1 MFGVRG
7 GAPGLML
14 DGPIPPLVVV
24 VASIVLGL
32 VRQRTVAGQPTRGWV
47 GDLAVMAAIISIAAL
62 LELAIGRPL
71 TYTKGPVRLWSGDIR
86 SDQNSQQIADPYT
99 VTHVVHGALF
109 YGLTF
114 AVLPAP
120 VGVRAI
126 AATTIEAAWEAYENT
141 DQVINHIRTGTISL
155 GYYGDS
161 VINSVADMLA
171 CVAGFFLARRLPTM
185 TTVLWVVAAEL
196 ILAFWIHDN
205 LTLNIL
211 MLIYP
216 IDAIRRWQLAV

>member
-1 MFGVRG
+1 
-7 GAPGLML
+7 ML
-14 DGPIPPLVVV
+14 NGPVPPLVVV

-32 VRQRTVAGQPTRGWV
+32 VRQRTLAGQPKRGWL

-62 LELAIGRPL
+62 LELAMGRPL

-109 YGLTF
+109 YGVTF
-114 AVLPAP
+114 ALFRAP

-141 DQVINHIRTGTISL
+141 DQVINRYRTETISL

-185 TTVLWVVAAEL
+185 ATVLWVLVAEL

-211 MLIYP
+211 MLIHP
-216 IDAIRRWQLAV
+216 IDAIRRWQMAV

>member
-1 MFGVRG
+1 
-7 GAPGLML
+7 ML
-14 DGPIPPLVVV
+14 DGPVPPLVVV
-24 VASIVLGL
+24 VSAVVLA
-32 VRQRTVAGQPTRGWV
+32 VFRQRTVEGRPQRGWP

-62 LELAIGRPL
+62 LELAMGRPP
-71 TYTKGPVRLWSGDIR
+71 TYTKGPVGLWSGDIR

-109 YGLTF
+109 YGLTV
-114 AVLPAP
+114 ALLPAP

-141 DQVINHIRTGTISL
+141 DQVINRYRTETVSL

-161 VINSVADMLA
+161 IINSVADMLA
-171 CVAGFFLARRLPTM
+171 CVTGFFLARRLPTLA
-185 TTVLWVVAAEL
+185 TVFWVLAAEL
-196 ILAFWIHDN
+196 LLAFWIHDN

-211 MLIYP
+211 MLIHP
-216 IDAIRRWQLAV
+216 VDAIRRWQLGA

>member
-1 MFGVRG
+1 
-7 GAPGLML
+7 
-14 DGPIPPLVVV
+14 
-24 VASIVLGL
+24 
-32 VRQRTVAGQPTRGWV
+32 
-47 GDLAVMAAIISIAAL
+47 MAAIISIAAL
-62 LELAIGRPL
+62 LELAMGRPP

-114 AVLPAP
+114 ALLPAP

-141 DQVINHIRTGTISL
+141 DQVINRYRTETVSL

-161 VINSVADMLA
+161 IINSVADMLA
-171 CVAGFFLARRLPTM
+171 CVTGFFLARRLPTLA
-185 TTVLWVVAAEL
+185 TVFWVLAAEL
-196 ILAFWIHDN
+196 LLAFWIHDN

-211 MLIYP
+211 MLIHP
-216 IDAIRRWQLAV
+216 IDAIRRWQMGV